1 VADCIA
7 IRLTWP
13 AANGCAAQ
21 WDFGQR
27 VYLQCLVPDVWQKS
41 TNNAPIETLAS
52 AYTFGNRS
60 GRSQVKR
67 ALTNVKK
74 GDYGY

>member
-21 WDFGQR
+21 SDFGPR
-27 VYLQCLVPDVWQKS
+27 VYLQCLVTDVWRKS
-41 TNNAPIETLAS
+41 TYNAPIHRFAS

-67 ALTNVKK
+67 ANTNVKR